1 MMSKTTFLRSLP
13 RHLRVLRSNSTMSS
27 SQMTN
32 EESSKWAAKPWK
44 ITAAVS
50 VERMPIVTPDLDP
63 MQVKMKDFLQQLEI
77 EQSFKCDHELR
88 IEGDLELL
96 EMKKRGE
103 PIPADK
109 LNINTAEDDAEIWR
123 KDAAALQLGKNSRK
137 KS

>member
-1 MMSKTTFLRSLP
+1 
-13 RHLRVLRSNSTMSS
+13 MSS
-27 SQMTN
+27 SQVTS
-32 EESSKWAAKPWK
+32 EETSKWAAKPWK

-77 EQSFKCDHELR
+77 EQSYKCDHELR

-109 LNINTAEDDAEIWR
+109 LNVNTAEDDAEIWR
-123 KDAAALQLGKNSRK
+123 KDAAMLQLGILVN
-137 KS
+137 

>member
-1 MMSKTTFLRSLP
+1 MMSKTPFLRALP
-13 RHLRVLRSNSTMSS
+13 RHLRLLRGNSTNS
-27 SQMTN
+27 SQVTS

-63 MQVKMKDFLQQLEI
+63 MQVKMNNFLQQLEM
-77 EQSFKCDHELR
+77 EQSLKCDHELR
-88 IEGDLELL
+88 IEQDLELL

-109 LNINTAEDDAEIWR
+109 LNVNTAEDDAEIWR
-123 KDAAALQLGKNSRK
+123 KDAAMLQLGILVN
-137 KS
+137 